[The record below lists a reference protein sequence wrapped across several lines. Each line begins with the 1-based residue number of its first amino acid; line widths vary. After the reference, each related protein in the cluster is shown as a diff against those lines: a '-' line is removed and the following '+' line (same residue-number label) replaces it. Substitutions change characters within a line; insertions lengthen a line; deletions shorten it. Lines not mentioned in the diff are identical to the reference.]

1 MCLRAWGQDTAD
13 AALRQAIEDVGMLC
27 PGRASRSSAVRLFTG
42 LMPREGKFFEL
53 FNQHAALLVKG
64 GLALNELLQSYD
76 DEASRAA
83 RIAQIDDLERAADR
97 VTHDTVALLHKTF
110 VTPFDRDDI
119 HRLISRMDDILD
131 LIQDAAESLMLY
143 DVRQIEPEARHLADL
158 VKICCERLQAAIGL
172 LSSMKNAQGILMVC
186 QEIDGLES
194 DADRVMR
201 GAISKLF
208 RNDIDVSELI
218 KLQAIYQVLEAAT
231 DKCQDVANVIEG
243 VVLEN
248 G

>member
-1 MCLRAWGQDTAD
+1 MQLF
-13 AALRQAIEDVGMLC
+13 
-27 PGRASRSSAVRLFTG
+27 SR
-42 LMPREGKFFEL
+42 LMPREGRFFDF
-53 FNQHAALLVKG
+53 FNQHADLVVKG
-64 GLALNELLQSYD
+64 GVALAELLQTYG
-76 DEASRAA
+76 DEPARAR
-83 RIAQIDDLERAADR
+83 RIEQIGEVEHAADR
-97 VTHDTVALLHKTF
+97 VTRETVALLHTTF
-110 VTPFDRDDI
+110 ITPFDRDDI

-143 DVRQIEPEARHLADL
+143 DIRQVPPEAAHLADL
-158 VKICCERLQAAIGL
+158 VKLCCERVQTAVKLM
-172 LSSMKNAQGILMVC
+172 SSMENAATILMVC

-201 GAISKLF
+201 SAISKLF
-208 RNDIDVSELI
+208 REESDVRQLI
-218 KLQAIYQVLEAAT
+218 KLQAVYELLESAT

>member
-1 MCLRAWGQDTAD
+1 MQLF
-13 AALRQAIEDVGMLC
+13 
-27 PGRASRSSAVRLFTG
+27 SR
-42 LMPREGKFFEL
+42 LMPREGRFFEL
-53 FNQHAALLVKG
+53 FNQHASLVVKG
-64 GLALNELLQSYD
+64 GVALSDLLQSYH
-76 DEASRAA
+76 DEAGRAA
-83 RIAQIDDLERAADR
+83 RIQEIGEIEHAADR
-97 VTHDTVALLHKTF
+97 VTRETVALLHKTF

-131 LIQDAAESLMLY
+131 LIQDVAESLMLY
-143 DVRQIEPEARHLADL
+143 DVHEVAPEACHLADL
-158 VKICCERLQAAIGL
+158 VKICCERVQTATGL
-172 LSSMKNAQGILMVC
+172 MSSMENAASILMVC

-208 RNDIDVSELI
+208 RETTDVRQVI
-218 KLQAIYQVLEAAT
+218 RLQAVYELLEAAT